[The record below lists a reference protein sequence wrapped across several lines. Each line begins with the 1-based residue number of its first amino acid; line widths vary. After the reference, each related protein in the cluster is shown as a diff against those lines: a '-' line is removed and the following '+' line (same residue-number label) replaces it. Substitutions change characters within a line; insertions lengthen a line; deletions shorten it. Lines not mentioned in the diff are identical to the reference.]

1 MSGHPDKIAEHY
13 RELAAEEVALARAAV
28 TNGVSSTR
36 ADVFRCG
43 IIPRER
49 LDQGGCAR
57 WPMGVCIR
65 LLTRPRTHSV
75 SRAASYVLLIEPAP

>member
-57 WPMGVCIR
+57 WPMGVCKAAHKA
-65 LLTRPRTHSV
+65 THTFGK
-75 SRAASYVLLIEPAP
+75 